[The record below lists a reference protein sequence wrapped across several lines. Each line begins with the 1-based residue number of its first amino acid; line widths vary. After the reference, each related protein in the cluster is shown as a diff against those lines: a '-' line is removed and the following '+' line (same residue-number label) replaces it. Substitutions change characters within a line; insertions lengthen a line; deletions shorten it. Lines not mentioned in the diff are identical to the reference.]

1 MSTSSVSSLT
11 NSILNATNPQS
22 TTTGSST
29 FSTDLQ
35 SAITRALTIAALPS
49 QLVQADLNTVS
60 GESQELAQLGSLF
73 SGLQNTISALS
84 SSASGGA
91 QTASVS
97 DQSVVGAT
105 LTGSALPG
113 TYTVNVLDPG
123 SASSAISI
131 APQPPV
137 TDPSGQSI
145 SQSNSFTLTVNGTTY
160 ALQPVSENLNALAQA
175 INDSGAPVQAVI
187 VNLGDPSSP
196 DYRLVLQATALG
208 NSTIQLTDSNNN
220 SLLNPLNSGSDAS
233 YQVNGQP
240 PAGISSTSSTVTIA
254 PGLNVDLEAAGTATI
269 TVAASLNTVATAI
282 GNFVNAYNSALSEV
296 QKNQGQNGGAL
307 TGNGIV
313 LSMQQALEQ
322 LGSYNSGSSTSS
334 ITNLT
339 QLGVT
344 FTQQGTLSFD
354 PTVLGGLS
362 QTQIQD
368 AVSFLGSTDTGGF
381 LQFAN
386 NSLNSLTDPTNGAIA
401 LQNTAYQT
409 QTTND
414 NNKLSTDNA
423 QLTQLQ
429 SNLNAQMAAAN
440 ALITTLQNENTLLQG
455 LFQADTS
462 NNQNAGTVG

>member
-35 SAITRALTIAALPS
+35 SAVTRALQIAALPS
-49 QLVQADLNTVS
+49 QLVQADINTIS
-60 GESQELAQLGSLF
+60 GESQELTQLGSLF
-73 SGLQNTISALS
+73 SGVQNSVSALS
-84 SSASGGA
+84 SAASGGA
-91 QTASVS
+91 QSASVS
-97 DQSVVGAT
+97 DRSVLSAS
-105 LTGSALPG
+105 LTGNALPG
-113 TYTVNVLDPG
+113 TYSVTVLDPG
-123 SASSAISI
+123 SESSAISI

-145 SQSNSFTLTVNGTTY
+145 SQSNSFTLTVNGTIY
-160 ALQPVSENLNALAQA
+160 ALQPVTENLNSLAQA
-175 INDSGAPVQAVI
+175 INNSGAPVQAVI
-187 VNLGDPSSP
+187 VNLGSPSSP
-196 DYRLVLQATALG
+196 DYRLVLQGTALG

-220 SLLNPLNSGSDAS
+220 SLLNPLNSGTDAS

-240 PAGISSTSSTVTIA
+240 PAGISSTSANVTIA
-254 PGLNVDLEAAGTATI
+254 PGLNVDLEAAGTSSI
-269 TVAASLNTVATAI
+269 TVAASVSNLSSALS
-282 GNFVNAYNSALSEV
+282 NFVSAYNSALSEV

-313 LSMQQALEQ
+313 LSMQQVLEQ
-322 LGSYNSGSSTSS
+322 LGAYNSGSSTSS

-344 FTQQGTLSFD
+344 FTRQGTLSFD
-354 PTVLGGLS
+354 ATALSGLS

-368 AVSFLGSTDTGGF
+368 AVSFLGSTTTGGF

-401 LQNTAYQT
+401 LQTTAYQT
-409 QTTND
+409 QTTSD
-414 NNKLSTDNA
+414 QNKLTADNA

-429 SNLNAQMAAAN
+429 NNLNAQMAAAN